1 MGDVAGVEHVLAEGA
16 DGSLRF
22 RYKGRNALDW
32 AEKRGHVE
40 VATLLRA
47 ANREA
52 LVPLPEEGEEE
63 EEEEEQGQEGQE
75 EQGEEGQ

>member
-1 MGDVAGVEHVLAEGA
+1 MLAEGA

-47 ANREA
+47 SHEA
-52 LVPLPEEGEEE
+52 YCK
-63 EEEEEQGQEGQE
+63 
-75 EQGEEGQ
+75 

>member
-1 MGDVAGVEHVLAEGA
+1 MLAEGA

-63 EEEEEQGQEGQE
+63 KEEEEQGQE
-75 EQGEEGQ
+75 EQGEGGQ

>member
-1 MGDVAGVEHVLAEGA
+1 MAGVEHVLAEGA

-22 RYKGRNALDW
+22 RYKGRNALGW

-63 EEEEEQGQEGQE
+63 EEEGEGE
-75 EQGEEGQ
+75 HDRANCCG